1 MPNPDGDYTVGFF
14 LKLTG
19 ANSVEYFK
27 DRPEEFEKFVHEL
40 YPDSKWLIPNIR
52 EIFGKFSFTRMVSM
66 KCYPW
71 SYNNFLLIGDAAH
84 T

>member
-1 MPNPDGDYTVGFF
+1 MPNLDGDYTVGFF

-19 ANSVEYFK
+19 TKSVEYFK

-40 YPDSKWLIPNIR
+40 YPDFKWLIPNIR
-52 EIFGKFSFTRMVSM
+52 EIFGKFSFSRMASM
-66 KCYPW
+66 KCYTW